1 MRHLSQII
9 DVITLGSE
17 RPIRRLVAYYAF
29 LGAVLF
35 LVHTLYPPAD
45 NLLIGKGQETT
56 KAAPTQEMIL
66 QDGMSPRGT
75 APHASVRSSDAG
87 VLGEGTLASLFITT
101 SLILLGTLLLMM
113 PVSWVYMS
121 ARNVPGHSQAV
132 VQTLIILPLVVAGI
146 VLIVRD
152 SLALAFSLAGVVAAV
167 RFRTNLSDT
176 RDVVFIFLAIA
187 VGFAAGVQ
195 TLAVGAVL
203 TIVFNFIL
211 LLTWRYDYG
220 RNVLTPTAASQW
232 AGPLNSLAVTSE
244 HNAVPDRD
252 LVLSLSP
259 KEADVLAERFERVSD
274 VLGVKKKKPRFNAVV
289 SIRSDHVADAQELV
303 ERVLERM
310 TKRWR
315 LDEVVTHTGKP
326 SEIYY
331 LVRPRKSVDRDEL
344 LTAIR
349 TEAADRIEMA
359 DLETRE
365 AVEENV
371 GTGT

>member
-1 MRHLSQII
+1 MNFFRRFI
-9 DVITLGSE
+9 DLMSMGSDT
-17 RPIRRLVAYYAF
+17 PILRLVAYYAGIGLLVVLLAYF
-29 LGAVLF
+29 FPESERLLLGRGA
-35 LVHTLYPPAD
+35 
-45 NLLIGKGQETT
+45 ETPVQ
-56 KAAPTQEMIL
+56 APIIL
-66 QDGMSPRGT
+66 QDGLNVAPSGGT
-75 APHASVRSSDAG
+75 TLSVG
-87 VLGEGTLASLFITT
+87 SLFELAVTT
-101 SLILLGTLLLMM
+101 TFVLLGTIILML

-121 ARNVPGHSQAV
+121 ARHVPGHSQAV

-167 RFRTNLSDT
+167 RFRTNLRDT

-203 TIVFNFIL
+203 TIAFNFVL

-232 AGPLNSLAVTSE
+232 AGPLNSLANTGE
-244 HNAVPDRD
+244 YDAVPDRD
-252 LVLSLSP
+252 LVLTLTPQTADSL
-259 KEADVLAERFERVSD
+259 ANRFERVSE
-274 VLGVKKKKPRFNAVV
+274 VLGKRKKKPRYTAVLT
-289 SIRSDHVADAQELV
+289 ITTNEVADAQDLV
-303 ERVLERM
+303 ERVLDQKA
-310 TKRWR
+310 KRWK
-315 LDEVVTHTGKP
+315 LDEVVTNTGKP

-331 LVRPRKSVDRDEL
+331 ILRPKKSVPRDEL

-349 TEAADRIEMA
+349 DVAGERIEHA

-365 AVEENV
+365 AIDEEIGISV
-371 GTGT
+371 